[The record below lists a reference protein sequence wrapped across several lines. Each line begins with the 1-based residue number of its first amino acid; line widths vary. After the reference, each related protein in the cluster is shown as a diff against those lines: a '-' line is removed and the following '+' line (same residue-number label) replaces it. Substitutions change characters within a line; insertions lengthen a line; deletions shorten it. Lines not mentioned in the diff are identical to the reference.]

1 MLSLARVVKVH
12 PESHAVDVE
21 FMDDGRRVAGVQV
34 LSSVA
39 GTDFGSTD
47 LSEPD
52 TMGYGSK
59 QSKTRDIYAVVD
71 FIRDIPVAIGFMFPQ
86 VAQCLFKD
94 TNRKVYRHS
103 SDVYYTI
110 DGKGNTEFSHP
121 SGAYVRFGA
130 TPEHENLT
138 GKDYDKKWQIKR
150 NTKSKVHIH
159 VEQAGGVASFDI
171 DPSGNITIKAVNIDV
186 TGKMHITGGI
196 TSDADVVAGGISL
209 MHHSHSDP
217 QGGKVSPPQ

>member
-12 PESHAVDVE
+12 PDSHAIDVE
-21 FMDDGRRVAGVQV
+21 FMEDGRRVAGVQV

-52 TMGYGSK
+52 KTGYGSK
-59 QSKTRDIYAVVD
+59 QSKTRDIYAVVSCV
-71 FIRDIPVAIGFMFPQ
+71 RDIPVAMGFMFPQ
-86 VAQCLFKD
+86 VAECLFKD
-94 TNRKVYRHS
+94 ANRKMYRHS

-121 SGAYVRFGA
+121 SGAFVRFGA
-130 TPEHENLT
+130 TPEHEELG
-138 GKDYDKKWQIKR
+138 GKDYDKKWKIKR
-150 NTKSKVHIH
+150 NTDSKVHIH
-159 VEQAGGVASFDI
+159 VEQAGGKASIDI
-171 DPSGNITIKAVNIDV
+171 DPDGNITIKAVNVEVI
-186 TGKMHITGGI
+186 GKMHITGGI

-209 MHHSHSDP
+209 MHHRHSDP
-217 QGGKVSPPQ
+217 QGGSVSPPK